1 MLNEKEKPHNLV
13 HVFVADDHAL
23 FRDGMQA
30 LISAQEDMAWAGD
43 AADGA
48 SAVSQITTCR
58 PDVVLM
64 DINMPYMNGLQA
76 TRKILSDQ
84 SDTRIIMVTM
94 VEDDASVF
102 AAMKAGARGYVLK
115 GSNADE
121 MLTVIRAVASGQ
133 ILFGAKMA
141 DRMLAFFQHPQ
152 RDQTTPFPD
161 LTDRER
167 ELLDSMARGLNNNE
181 IAEELVISPKT
192 VRNHITKIF
201 DKLQVA
207 DRSHAIVKARK
218 AGLGH

>member
-1 MLNEKEKPHNLV
+1 MSLT

-30 LISAQEDMAWAGD
+30 LINAQKDMAWAGD

-48 SAVSQITTCR
+48 MAVSQVAASQ

-64 DINMPYMNGLQA
+64 DINMPILNGLHA
-76 TRKILSDQ
+76 TRQILADHP
-84 SDTRIIMVTM
+84 DTRIIMVTM

-102 AAMKAGARGYVLK
+102 AAMQAGARGYVLK

-121 MLTVIRAVASGQ
+121 MLAVIRAVAKGQ
-133 ILFGAKMA
+133 VLFGAGVA
-141 DRMLAFFQHPQ
+141 ERMLAFFHSPQ
-152 RDQTTPFPD
+152 RDQTVPFPE
-161 LTDRER
+161 LTERER
-167 ELLDSMARGLNNNE
+167 ELLDLLAQGLNNNE
-181 IAEELVISPKT
+181 IAELLVISRKT
-192 VRNHITKIF
+192 VSNHITSIF

-207 DRSHAIVKARK
+207 DRNQAIVKARR